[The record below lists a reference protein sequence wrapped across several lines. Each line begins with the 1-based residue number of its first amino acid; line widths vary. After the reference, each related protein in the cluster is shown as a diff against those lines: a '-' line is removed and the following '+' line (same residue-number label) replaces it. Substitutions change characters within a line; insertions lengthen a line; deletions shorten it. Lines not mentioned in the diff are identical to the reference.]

1 MVLNGTIS
9 PFTASWC
16 TKCMA
21 PVPVCAVQVQAL
33 VPNTTLLA
41 NSLLIILAKKSCRAV
56 WEGNNLHCH
65 VVPVLVCST
74 LRKIDHIEMA

>member
-21 PVPVCAVQVQAL
+21 PVPVHAVQVQAL

-41 NSLLIILAKKSCRAV
+41 NSLLIAKKRLQSCVGR
-56 WEGNNLHCH
+56 
-65 VVPVLVCST
+65 
-74 LRKIDHIEMA
+74 